1 MCESSS
7 GSEPTVK
14 RLIRGMSAEPHHEGA
29 EDDTEGR
36 THMTVISS
44 SLSEK
49 DREIAG
55 TALQATLVDLLDL
68 SLVAKQAHWNLYGPR
83 FRSIHL
89 QLDEVV
95 TTARAFADTV
105 AERAAALGVSPDG
118 RAATIAETSGV
129 PAFPA
134 GWTQDGDVVE
144 ALVRTFAAVTGRVR
158 ERIEET
164 GPADA
169 VTQDLLIGLTA
180 ELEKQSWMFQ
190 AENRL

>member
-1 MCESSS
+1 
-7 GSEPTVK
+7 
-14 RLIRGMSAEPHHEGA
+14 
-29 EDDTEGR
+29 
-36 THMTVISS
+36 MTVINSP
-44 SLSEK
+44 LPEK

-95 TTARAFADTV
+95 TTARNYADTV
-105 AERAAALGVSPDG
+105 AERAAALGISPDG
-118 RAATIAETSGV
+118 RAATIAGTSGV

-134 GWTQDGDVVE
+134 GWTKDGDAVE
-144 ALVRTFAAVTGRVR
+144 ALVQTFSAVVQRVR

-164 GPADA
+164 GLVDA

-180 ELEKQSWMFQ
+180 DLEKQSWMFQ
-190 AENRL
+190 AENRI